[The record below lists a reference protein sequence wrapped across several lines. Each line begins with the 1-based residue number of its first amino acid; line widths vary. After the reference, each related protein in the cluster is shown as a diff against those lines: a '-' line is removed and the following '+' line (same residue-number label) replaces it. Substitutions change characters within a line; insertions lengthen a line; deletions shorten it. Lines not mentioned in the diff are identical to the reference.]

1 MAFVDTLGAAN
12 RGLARGALDF
22 NTFMQTA
29 ADNNQLLANANEQAL
44 LQQMPIAGV
53 SVPTSVAAPP
63 LPTMPGK
70 GVGLLPQPL
79 DWQPTDTSQAGV
91 AAMYGGINAQGA
103 TPVPG
108 MNVPG
113 QGATWQG
120 VQDFRA
126 GLQPG
131 QVANSAFKDYFPNG
145 KPFYEGP
152 ENSVWGNFSSGLG
165 NFVYNLPGDLASGMM
180 GSITAPYD
188 HLGRPLFE
196 PGYTGP
202 HTVGGF
208 TTDDSTDIPKAGPS
222 ATTPGVGVDAPSPA
236 PGASSGSQPGTG
248 SVGTP
253 GLPGAAGG
261 NAAPNA
267 LTEEFFPTEV
277 RNQLL
282 SADIGELG
290 YIQQQLVAQR
300 EEITRSTNEALA
312 LAQQKA
318 DRLTQYAR
326 AAQQSGNVGRM
337 RGYLDEAD
345 AIQAEMLAAQQT
357 ARASY
362 LANDL
367 QLWTQQA
374 FQAEYEFRNMGDP
387 TRLSQMMAAYG
398 YPIAVEDAGNGSYNI
413 VDITG
418 EGQGSRRT
426 GGPYSAQE
434 ISDMFMS
441 LLSEEFRQM
450 KATAEAERSG
460 KMLDHAFDMDLEDLK
475 GANTIAAKEAE
486 ALLSGGEY
494 VTQADGNGNLVMTP
508 KQPGSGKPVYIINSE
523 PEVNPDGVPYGRITR
538 ETY

>member
-12 RGLARGALDF
+12 RGLAQGAIDF
-22 NTFMQTA
+22 NTFMQSTA
-29 ADNNQLLANANEQAL
+29 NTNELLANANEQAL

-53 SVPTSVAAPP
+53 TAPSSVTAPP

-70 GVGLLPQPL
+70 GVGLLPPPL
-79 DWQPTDTSQAGV
+79 NWQPTDTSAAGV
-91 AAMYGGINAQGA
+91 AAMYGGINAPGLAASPGVDPYAGGA
-103 TPVPG
+103 VRLTGPVPQKPG
-108 MNVPG
+108 GASWNMPYGKDYYPDASPFPVNPG
-113 QGATWQG
+113 QNPIQNT
-120 VQDFRA
+120 
-126 GLQPG
+126 L
-131 QVANSAFKDYFPNG
+131 G
-145 KPFYEGP
+145 K
-152 ENSVWGNFSSGLG
+152 LG
-165 NFVYNLPGDLASGMM
+165 NSVYNLPGNVANVAANVIERPFVNAWQYLTTPEGQM
-180 GSITAPYD
+180 GVAPQQTSD
-188 HLGRPLFE
+188 NVVR
-196 PGYTGP
+196 
-202 HTVGGF
+202 
-208 TTDDSTDIPKAGPS
+208 GPS

-236 PGASSGSQPGTG
+236 PGASSGSQPGTS

-398 YPIAVEDAGNGSYNI
+398 YPIAVEDAGNGTYNI

-450 KATAEAERSG
+450 KAAAEAETSG
-460 KMLDHAFDMDLEDLK
+460 KMLDHALEMDKEDLR
-475 GANTIAAKEAE
+475 GANAISLEQAKS
-486 ALLSGGEY
+486 LLNGGEY